1 MNAALPLDVI
11 DSLIIDRL
19 QGGFPLHAAPFASI
33 GAELGLSADSLCQ
46 RLQSLL
52 DRKVLT
58 RFGPMYQ
65 VERMGGAF
73 VLAAMAVPEPRFDAV
88 AAQVN
93 ALPAVAHNY
102 RREHD
107 FNMWFVLATSTPGRI
122 YDAMLEIEEQTGL
135 RVYDFPKLREYYV
148 GMQFAVGGNAPVG
161 RREQLP
167 PEGGSE
173 AGGEGAFDEVVLDE
187 NDWRLIRATQGGL
200 PLLAEP
206 WQQLASELA
215 LTEGEVCAR
224 LAAMVQNGVIRRIGA
239 VPNHYAIG
247 YAANGMAVFDIED
260 AAVDELGQ
268 QVGALSFVSHCYRRL
283 RRQPVWPYNLFAMCH
298 GRSRDE
304 VQHQVADVR
313 QLLGDACRS
322 HQVLFSSRILKKS
335 GLRV

>member
-19 QGGFPLHAAPFASI
+19 QGGFPLQPSPFASVAA
-33 GAELGLSADSLCQ
+33 GLGLSADSLCL
-46 RLQSLL
+46 RLQALL

-73 VLAAMAVPEPRFDAV
+73 VLAAMAVPEARFDAV

-107 FNMWFVLATSTPGRI
+107 FNMWFVLATRTPGGI

-148 GMQFAVGGNAPVG
+148 GMQFAVGGTAPVG
-161 RREQLP
+161 RREQL
-167 PEGGSE
+167 
-173 AGGEGAFDEVVLDE
+173 AGDGCAPAEEVLLDE
-187 NDWRLIRATQGGL
+187 ADWRLIRRTQGGL
-200 PLLAEP
+200 PLVAEP
-206 WQQLASELA
+206 WQQLAGELA

-224 LAAMVQNGVIRRIGA
+224 LAAMVQHGVIRRIGA

-247 YAANGMAVFDIED
+247 YAANGMAVFDVDD
-260 AAVDELGQ
+260 ALVDTLGQ
-268 QVGALSFVSHCYRRL
+268 QLGALPFVSHCYRRL

-298 GRSRDE
+298 GSSRE
-304 VQHQVADVR
+304 AVQAQVGELHA
-313 QLLGDACRS
+313 LLGAACRS
-322 HQVLFSSRILKKS
+322 HAVLFSSRMLKKS

>member
-1 MNAALPLDVI
+1 MNAAMPLDVI

-19 QGGFPLHAAPFASI
+19 QGGFPLHASPFASI
-33 GAELGLSADSLCQ
+33 GAELGLTADSLCQ

-73 VLAAMAVPEPRFDAV
+73 VLAAMAVPEERFDAV

-107 FNMWFVLATSTPGRI
+107 FNMWFVLATRTPGGI

-161 RREQLP
+161 RREQLAG
-167 PEGGSE
+167 EGGC
-173 AGGEGAFDEVVLDE
+173 EGALDE
-187 NDWRLIRATQGGL
+187 AALDEADWRLIRATQGGL
-200 PLLAEP
+200 PLQAEP

-224 LAAMVQNGVIRRIGA
+224 LAAMVQQGVIRRIGA

-247 YAANGMAVFDIED
+247 YAANGMAVFDVDD
-260 AAVDELGQ
+260 AAVDALGQ

-298 GRSRDE
+298 GSNRDA
-304 VQHQVADVR
+304 VLAQVAELR
-313 QLLGDACRS
+313 QLLGAACRR
-322 HQVLFSSRILKKS
+322 HEVLFSSRILKKS
-335 GLRV
+335 GVRV